1 MSDDLHPPT
10 KRGRF
15 KEKDINLMTDDPA
28 AKRKQVDAHVQ
39 AFLKTVLDHANNSL
53 LKTSKTRP
61 TRRVRDVATQ
71 TDEISEDPEAGW
83 PWDVKA
89 AFNFRGFACGT
100 TQHSNPSSLDSA
112 FVPNRAMYSQET
124 LQLVSQQE
132 VYHNQLQTE
141 LAVTSDAPQC
151 YYTSNALTEVAEFE
165 SSNSSGVDSGGVCR
179 VISEWMEKYERW
191 FYENFGVDMKSITAS
206 AQNVAPFPAPAQ
218 FPDKPNLLYP
228 CQTVPSTTLA
238 TSSQQDDVVSG
249 APISYYVPE
258 GSVCMPENH
267 MFSPYVSLLP
277 SFYTPA
283 AFSHNLSAQHS
294 LAISSVQLHNPIPP
308 IFPPCQIASIE
319 AKQQLGVQPQTLPTQ
334 SCTQI
339 ISTKPVVSSVVPS
352 SISPVSMDN
361 NRTTGPVTSFSD
373 LPTELQTSAMLAALS
388 IPVHNNRQPSMGQW
402 GPLLRYGTYGR
413 LPSPNEIQQLGLGGK
428 TQASFGSS
436 SEVSNGIESR
446 QTASSFAAPSSDKM
460 PPPPPTFIL
469 LRRQAMICA
478 LQLSCR
484 ERGREL
490 FLREKEGISGL
501 KVDFVN
507 ELKQVVE
514 KNINVKPV
522 FLFAKLNNLPKCE
535 RSYFLKNIQELDARS
550 RGGQNPHLE
559 PLDPAQMYACD
570 LLIGDVLIAE
580 ACSTYKQQAQ
590 NCAARQAFKLLSQPC
605 FLVGSVRRWEL
616 VDYLVL
622 CLSSKADLV
631 PKLPPFL
638 SDPFESLSKKDRKI
652 DCKNPNETFD
662 VVNPKPPEDF
672 WLYLADLPATALD
685 DEIYWEKILSQSAE
699 FSQMTVAFDVEVD
712 TETGSFLCSALIDNH
727 RYPPITGQNVSESQK
742 QAVKELVKT
751 LRQTQPV
758 VGAVHSKSGSRWNP
772 ERLEPLWGVP
782 ERALIDTLMWG
793 KEERDLAIDI
803 EQLEAHC
810 DVPELPESVQPD
822 GLDPNSDH
830 STKGVQSDEDRY
842 ASPRH
847 LENFVQAYAASAL
860 VTPLRLSSRTVPPR
874 VWPLVRQ
881 IARNWG
887 LLSCIENHFLA
898 DKINLCVLVCKR
910 APLPRLKRTLY
921 ERENYGCFTLLD
933 RGNLQ
938 PDAKKRLLTVE
949 PLVYDQIADS
959 TVVNHLNVPV
969 LNCNTSCSSLPVDD
983 SDPYSEEPVTR
994 LARHFIATAPKPV
1007 SVKNEPITCEGKQV
1021 FDDCVLLAAEL
1032 NQPSSA
1038 IEILDDLP
1046 KTLIPGI
1053 DF

>member
-1 MSDDLHPPT
+1 MSDDLHLPT

-39 AFLKTVLDHANNSL
+39 AFLKTVLDHANNNL

-71 TDEISEDPEAGW
+71 TDEVSEDPEAGW

-100 TQHSNPSSLDSA
+100 TQHSNSSSLDSA

-165 SSNSSGVDSGGVCR
+165 SSSSSGVDSGGVCR

-228 CQTVPSTTLA
+228 CQTVPGTTLA

-249 APISYYVPE
+249 APVSYYVPE

-283 AFSHNLSAQHS
+283 AFSHNMSAQHS

-446 QTASSFAAPSSDKM
+446 QTASTSAAPSSDKM

-478 LQLSCR
+478 LQ
-484 ERGREL
+484 
-490 FLREKEGISGL
+490 
-501 KVDFVN
+501 
-507 ELKQVVE
+507 
-514 KNINVKPV
+514 
-522 FLFAKLNNLPKCE
+522 
-535 RSYFLKNIQELDARS
+535 ELDARS
-550 RGGQNPHLE
+550 RGGQNPHPE

-652 DCKNPNETFD
+652 DCKNPNEPFD

-685 DEIYWEKILSQSAE
+685 DESSVCLPLLTNQTVRTHCRFVALNSTHGFNRSSYPIIPKLTFDPQIYWEKILSQSAE

-758 VGAVHSKSGSRWNP
+758 VGAVQSKSGSRWNP

-822 GLDPNSDH
+822 GLDPYSDH
-830 STKGVQSDEDRY
+830 STKGVQSEEDRY

-847 LENFVQAYAASAL
+847 LENFLQAYAASAL

-874 VWPLVRQ
+874 LWPLVRQ

-959 TVVNHLNVPV
+959 NVVNHLNVPV

-983 SDPYSEEPVTR
+983 SDPYNSKELNAVTVVGARINHDNLIWHAYSIRNHNFVEASVHHSVSHQVATR
-994 LARHFIATAPKPV
+994 LATSRSGTTFMLVLMLV
-1007 SVKNEPITCEGKQV
+1007 SSSCVIRGFRITE
-1021 FDDCVLLAAEL
+1021 
-1032 NQPSSA
+1032 
-1038 IEILDDLP
+1038 
-1046 KTLIPGI
+1046 
-1053 DF
+1053 